1 MTKIYILYG
10 SQYGNAEAIA
20 KHLHCLCVL
29 KLLDVVCQTLNS
41 VKDTNFK
48 GCKIIII
55 CSTTGNGNVPDGA
68 CEFWQKIKIR
78 SLIKSYF
85 SHVDYTVLAIGDTNF
100 SQFCHSGKMIDRRIS
115 ELDGNRFLPIKCI
128 DDSNDPEK
136 NIEEWMNSL
145 FDVL

>member
-20 KHLHCLCVL
+20 KHLHCMCVL
-29 KLLDVVCQTLNS
+29 KSLDTVCQTLNS

-55 CSTTGNGNVPDGA
+55 CSTTGNGNVPDNGNG
-68 CEFWQKIKIR
+68 FWQKIKKR
-78 SLIKSYF
+78 TLDRSYF
-85 SHVDYTVLAIGDTNF
+85 SYVDYTVLAIGDTNF
-100 SQFCHSGKMIDRRIS
+100 TQFCNSGKLMDKRIFELGGTRIS
-115 ELDGNRFLPIKCI
+115 PLECV
-128 DDSNDPEK
+128 DDSNDPDKYIEK
-136 NIEEWMNSL
+136 WMNSL